1 MPAAGYKHRQR
12 VEIELGE
19 RPIPELDQR
28 TDVELMSGRNGSET
42 EPTDR
47 DTPVRE

>member
-1 MPAAGYKHRQR
+1 M
-12 VEIELGE
+12 ELDE

-47 DTPVRE
+47 ETPVRE